1 MEDFSLQLQQVT
13 QAILADYRLGRDIDK
28 MELFQKPE
36 ADVVVQLLEK
46 LRRILFPGYFREK
59 NYRMYHVE
67 ANLSLL
73 TEDVLYNL
81 AKQLTRIYE
90 GQGEEPEAAMC
101 HAQEVGLAFLREIPR
116 VRAMLQTDLQAAFD
130 GDPAAGSMAEI
141 LFAYPGMFAVFVYRL
156 AHVLYTLEVPMLP
169 RMMTEHAHSLT
180 GIDIHPGAT
189 IGEYFFIDHGTG
201 VVIGETTVIGN
212 RVKLYQGV
220 TLGALSTR
228 GGQKLRGKRRHPT
241 IEDDVTIYAGASV
254 LGGDTVIGQG
264 SVIGSNVFITK
275 SVPPCTT
282 VTIKSQELH
291 LRPAEKLP
299 QKYYTA
305 VRDISIN
312 GIKFGYIYSIDQ
324 FKKALG
330 ETDRIDTWDATDYG
344 KGHTLHYGNDLTVR
358 FNDDARDIEPGIITS
373 GSLLESKTVDDR
385 AMSQEDLE
393 ANAFAGLLL
402 MPDNMLDEQIK
413 MYGITGEMISV
424 DDILTLM
431 ELFALPFKAV
441 VLRLAENHNITAA
454 KAQNLLKTDASFVS
468 ERMKLTGKAL
478 GWQQNSKELVH
489 FGTLL
494 DDMKNNRDK
503 ELLTDR
509 REESDRE
516 YLEKIRKGFWNEY

>member
-81 AKQLTRIYE
+81 AKQLGRIYE
-90 GQGEEPEAAMC
+90 GQGEEPEAAMR

-241 IEDDVTIYAGASV
+241 IADDVTIYAGASV
-254 LGGDTVIGQG
+254 LGGETVIGQG
-264 SVIGSNVFITK
+264 SIIGSNVFITK

-291 LRPAEKLP
+291 LRPAGDTCKKCQEEKF
-299 QKYYTA
+299 
-305 VRDISIN
+305 
-312 GIKFGYIYSIDQ
+312 FG
-324 FKKALG
+324 
-330 ETDRIDTWDATDYG
+330 
-344 KGHTLHYGNDLTVR
+344 
-358 FNDDARDIEPGIITS
+358 
-373 GSLLESKTVDDR
+373 
-385 AMSQEDLE
+385 
-393 ANAFAGLLL
+393 
-402 MPDNMLDEQIK
+402 
-413 MYGITGEMISV
+413 
-424 DDILTLM
+424 
-431 ELFALPFKAV
+431 
-441 VLRLAENHNITAA
+441 
-454 KAQNLLKTDASFVS
+454 
-468 ERMKLTGKAL
+468 
-478 GWQQNSKELVH
+478 
-489 FGTLL
+489 
-494 DDMKNNRDK
+494 
-503 ELLTDR
+503 
-509 REESDRE
+509 
-516 YLEKIRKGFWNEY
+516 

>member
-13 QAILADYRLGRDIDK
+13 QVILADYRLGRDIDK

-81 AKQLTRIYE
+81 AKQLGRIYE
-90 GQGEEPEAAMC
+90 GQGEEPEAAMR

-291 LRPAEKLP
+291 LRPAGDTCKKCQEEKF
-299 QKYYTA
+299 
-305 VRDISIN
+305 
-312 GIKFGYIYSIDQ
+312 FG
-324 FKKALG
+324 
-330 ETDRIDTWDATDYG
+330 
-344 KGHTLHYGNDLTVR
+344 
-358 FNDDARDIEPGIITS
+358 
-373 GSLLESKTVDDR
+373 
-385 AMSQEDLE
+385 
-393 ANAFAGLLL
+393 
-402 MPDNMLDEQIK
+402 
-413 MYGITGEMISV
+413 
-424 DDILTLM
+424 
-431 ELFALPFKAV
+431 
-441 VLRLAENHNITAA
+441 
-454 KAQNLLKTDASFVS
+454 
-468 ERMKLTGKAL
+468 
-478 GWQQNSKELVH
+478 
-489 FGTLL
+489 
-494 DDMKNNRDK
+494 
-503 ELLTDR
+503 
-509 REESDRE
+509 
-516 YLEKIRKGFWNEY
+516 